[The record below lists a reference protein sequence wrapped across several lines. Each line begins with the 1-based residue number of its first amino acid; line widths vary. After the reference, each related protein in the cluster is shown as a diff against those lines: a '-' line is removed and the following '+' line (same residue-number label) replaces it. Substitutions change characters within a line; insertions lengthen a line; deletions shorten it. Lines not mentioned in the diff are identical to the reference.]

1 MRQKWVRDS
10 HSGRA
15 TSVHD
20 RRRSHP
26 ARAVRQVANDGA
38 SKVLRARALVLAADG
53 VANHAIGEQVG
64 VNPNSVRLW
73 RRRFEEE
80 RIDGVG
86 RVARVGVESR
96 RCPREPWPR
105 WWH

>member
-1 MRQKWVRDS
+1 MTHILAAPPPSITDD
-10 HSGRA
+10 GRIQLERFA
-15 TSVHD
+15 KSRTMAH
-20 RRRSHP
+20 RT
-26 ARAVRQVANDGA
+26 
-38 SKVLRARALVLAADG
+38 VLRARALVLAADG